1 MPEPPIP
8 SPTADRR
15 LARNLFVESD
25 PDLDTLAQSTADE
38 PARSAGARR
47 RGRGLVVLAEPDRSL
62 QSPRVHDAERFT
74 RADGDVAGLRAAAC
88 HVIRQAD
95 AAAGRLLRDLAA
107 RRYRALVTMVA
118 LTVVLVAVSWLVL
131 DVRDTATERAVA
143 NGRLARNAVT
153 LRRQQARIAL
163 LTAEVR
169 QLEKT
174 ADQSQASV
182 APPGPL
188 DVRPGPTT
196 RTPPTDRHDR

>member
-8 SPTADRR
+8 SPTPDRR
-15 LARNLFVESD
+15 ASRNLFVESD
-25 PDLDTLAQSTADE
+25 PDLDTLTQQPADE
-38 PARSAGARR
+38 PARSAGGRE
-47 RGRGLVVLAEPDRSL
+47 RGRGLVVLAEQDRSL
-62 QSPRVHDAERFT
+62 PSPRAHDAERFT
-74 RADGDVAGLRAAAC
+74 RAPGDDAGLRAAARN
-88 HVIRQAD
+88 VIRQAD

-118 LTVVLVAVSWLVL
+118 LALVLVAFSWLVL
-131 DVRDTATERAVA
+131 DVRDTSTARAAA

-169 QLEKT
+169 QLAQT
-174 ADQSQASV
+174 ADQSQAGA

-188 DVRPGPTT
+188 EVRPGPIART
-196 RTPPTDRHDR
+196 RPTDRHHR